1 MNKHTIGLNSN
12 AFFSSLKPGKLRTGP
27 ALAAAS
33 AFILTL
39 TVVIGSRGRAGAGS
53 IDLAEFEA
61 GKVSE
66 RDVAAQSSIS
76 YVDEQ
81 ATQQQFA
88 VQERMIPAVFTYSN
102 DISAGMRE
110 AYARFAALAL
120 EYAGPSE
127 APGGADAFYQAVAAA
142 FPNAFSEALLRGL
155 YREQR
160 RAELPELGSRVLE
173 TLLEAGIFTVPAE
186 VPQTYNPEFAEL
198 RHNYGPRTEREQIR
212 YDRILTIHRVDDAI
226 ARYIA
231 DNALPPAFSPLI
243 TGMVKPFITE
253 NVFFSAEAMAERVQ
267 ELKDTMEPVV
277 KYLERGKRIIR
288 KGFIVTEDNIME
300 LRALNSSRG
309 GVDVRMLAGQALA
322 LALLFA
328 LLLFLAGP
336 RNLKRTLKPAEAYLV
351 CILSAAYITA
361 SVGVKNLAILGALPA
376 ALFLPTPLVVMLASM
391 LISPSLALVMA
402 MILPLGALLAGSFD
416 AASCMVALSSGF
428 AAVYTL
434 RGAERRLDLVK
445 AGSLVGG
452 VNLIAVLAALLLYR
466 EAVENY
472 PLILFWAVFNGA
484 ASGMLVLGFLPIL
497 EKLLNS
503 VTTFR
508 LIELADLN
516 APILKRLFN
525 AASGTYSHSLMV
537 ASLAE
542 NACQE
547 IGANAL
553 LARVGAYYHDIGKME
568 QPDYF
573 VENQTAYNKHDD
585 IAPRLS
591 ATVIR
596 SHVKLGVE
604 KARNLGLPKEVVDI
618 VAEHHG
624 NSVITYFY
632 HEALKRE
639 GQVNIEDFSYPGMP
653 PRSRESAVVMLAD
666 VTEAAARTLKKPTA
680 SRLEKFIRDLIM
692 AKFEHDQLSAS
703 ELTFRDLET
712 IKKSFVRVLAGY
724 YHSRIE
730 YPKPAQKEG
739 QASDAADPPALAAEG
754 EEA

>member
-12 AFFSSLKPGKLRTGP
+12 AFFSSLKPGKLRLGP
-27 ALAAAS
+27 ALASAG

-39 TVVIGSRGRAGAGS
+39 AVVIGSRGRGGSGS

-61 GKVSE
+61 GKVAG
-66 RDVAAQSSIS
+66 RDVAAQSSVS

-88 VQERMIPAVFTYSN
+88 VQERMIPAVFTYLN

-110 AYARFAALAL
+110 AYARFADLAR

-127 APGGADAFYQAVAAA
+127 ASGGEEAFYRAVAEA
-142 FPNAFSEALLRGL
+142 FPNISEAALRGL
-155 YREQR
+155 YREPR
-160 RAELPELGSRVLE
+160 RAEFLELGGRVLE

-212 YDRILTIHRVDDAI
+212 YDRILTTHRVDGAI

-243 TGMVKPFITE
+243 TDMVKPFITE
-253 NVFFSAEAMAERVQ
+253 NVFFSDEATAERVQ

-288 KGFIVTEDNIME
+288 KGFLVTEDNIME
-300 LRALNSSRG
+300 LRALNSSRS
-309 GVDVRMLAGQALA
+309 GVDVRMLAGQVLA
-322 LALLFA
+322 LILLFA

-336 RNLKRTLKPAEAYLV
+336 RNLKRTLKPAETYLV

-361 SVGVKNLAILGALPA
+361 SVGVKNLAILDTLPA

-391 LISPSLALVMA
+391 LISPSLTLVMA

-416 AASCMVALSSGF
+416 AASGMVALSSGF

-445 AGSLVGG
+445 AGSLVGV
-452 VNLIAVLAALLLYR
+452 VNLIAALAALLLYR
-466 EAVENY
+466 EAAENY
-472 PLILFWAVFNGA
+472 PLILFWAFFNGA

-573 VENQTAYNKHDD
+573 VENQTVYNKHDD

-596 SHVKLGVE
+596 SHVKLGIE

-730 YPKPAQKEG
+730 YPKPPQKEG
-739 QASDAADPPALAAEG
+739 QAADEAEPPDAAAEG
-754 EEA
+754 GEA